1 MDKNIYIY
9 INLGGC
15 KSIHTIDRRSS
26 SDISLGRKESPNQPW
41 VSPHDD
47 VNPSSL
53 PDGGAYMG
61 LASPHCHL
69 QLPGTLI
76 FFSLS
81 YQFCLYAIP
90 TISQYYFAPQ
100 TPTHPHAACTDILLL
115 QTFVLNAQASSFE
128 DKHQGSYSCTDHS
141 FFRCLL

>member
-47 VNPSSL
+47 VNPEL
-53 PDGGAYMG
+53 
-61 LASPHCHL
+61 SPRWR
-69 QLPGTLI
+69 
-76 FFSLS
+76 
-81 YQFCLYAIP
+81 CLYGISLTPLPSSVAGHSYFFLTFLSTLSLCDPNYLAILFRP
-90 TISQYYFAPQ
+90 SDTNPSPSDLHRHFAPPDFCPQ
-100 TPTHPHAACTDILLL
+100 RASLLIRR
-115 QTFVLNAQASSFE
+115 QAP
-128 DKHQGSYSCTDHS
+128 
-141 FFRCLL
+141 RLL